1 MHQAGG
7 RAAPCPTGA
16 EARLLCS
23 PRRAVMTQLM
33 CEGIGLNK
41 GIYKCRQNDHITDNT
56 EL

>member
-1 MHQAGG
+1 MHRAGG

-33 CEGIGLNK
+33 REGIGLNK